1 MTVDRNL
8 TFITKLL
15 THPPGPCELIL
26 ILRVICR
33 YLYAFVALVCPFL
46 SVSAQVAGT
55 NEVRTNDIRRVQV
68 HEEIDALQF
77 RISIIDGK
85 NDGRVALTR
94 DSSINALLTEVF
106 GSQTDQLQDEI
117 ELDAATDHRIKL
129 KYLTGLKQSLD
140 GYFRNIRNFR
150 MLPEEGVELMQA
162 YTLYYNLDRHG
173 KSLAAEVYNYPY
185 VINNILLGSA
195 TVFFENPGLNQ
206 AQAKL
211 FRQYAE
217 INPADILPRIEK
229 YLDESFADSLLI
241 IAAHAAPEK
250 FYDYAASSETQIGMK
265 IRTIHEPFV
274 ELIVKIASDKSGRLI
289 FPFVHSIVRNRLSID
304 SIKGFIPDDIR
315 YYKLLIRTQL
325 QYLDDIV
332 AGDYPVLYSEMGR
345 MIKRKAEE
353 IFINEINALHDSPDE
368 VRFRVLQPLLSRELY
383 YILVTGED
391 VIYTSSYTGVYS
403 RMLNRSPY
411 KTGDSLLASVR
422 FDRFRKFIRMAA
434 GYNRLDMFLSTM
446 SAERASVIMQ
456 EFVKGL
462 DNTASLEDA
471 VDVADSY
478 SSIRDTEL
486 QSLIRNEI
494 DSSLATQRDRG
505 SRRGE
510 AIYDILRLLFISA
523 NDSSNE
529 LSAKYRVPPAYQLPR
544 NSLSDSGGLVVQQV
558 FFYGDK
564 DGMDSYANFISM
576 FRGRKDWK
584 MLQNPNWIEIRST
597 GPQAVAIF
605 ANKPLDNSKGDDP
618 DAKAQ
623 KLLAEYLAE
632 NGLKPGVVIHRGH
645 SYHLRYTLEQLP
657 ASARLIVLG
666 SCGSYQNLDAVLK
679 KCPDAQIVSS
689 KEVGSALVNE
699 PILRSI
705 NESLR
710 KDAKIDWIR
719 MWERLEKTLAVGAAK
734 ERFENYIPPHRNL
747 GALFITAFNNREL

>member
-1 MTVDRNL
+1 MMRRVL
-8 TFITKLL
+8 LPLLLVFIAA
-15 THPPGPCELIL
+15 GV
-26 ILRVICR
+26 R
-33 YLYAFVALVCPFL
+33 
-46 SVSAQVAGT
+46 AQVQEGGDA
-55 NEVRTNDIRRVQV
+55 RTNDIRRVQV

-77 RISIIDGK
+77 RISLIDGK
-85 NDGRVALTR
+85 NDGRVGLTR
-94 DSSINALLTEVF
+94 DSSINILLTEIF
-106 GSQTDQLQDEI
+106 GQHTDHVQDAI
-117 ELDAATDHRIKL
+117 EWDSATDHRIKL
-129 KYLTGLKQSLD
+129 KYLTGLKLALD
-140 GYFRNIRNFR
+140 GYYRNVRNFR

-162 YTLYYNLDRHG
+162 YSLYYALDRSG
-173 KSLAAEVYNYPY
+173 KSIAPSVYNYHY
-185 VINNILLGSA
+185 IINSILLGNS
-195 TVFFENPGLNQ
+195 TVFFENPGLQQ
-206 AQAKL
+206 AQARL

-229 YLDESFADSLLI
+229 YLDEPFADSLLI

-250 FYDYAASSETQIGMK
+250 FYDYAASGETQIGRK
-265 IRTIHEPFV
+265 IRTIDEPFV
-274 ELIVKIASDKSGRLI
+274 QLIVKISSDKSGRLI
-289 FPFVHSIVRNRLSID
+289 FPFVHSIVRNRISID

-332 AGDYPVLYSEMGR
+332 AGDYPMLYSEMGR

-368 VRFRVLQPLLSRELY
+368 VRFRILQPLMARELY

-391 VIYTSSYTGVYS
+391 VIYTSSFTGVYT

-422 FDRFRKFIRMAA
+422 YDRFRKFIRMAA
-434 GYNRLDMFLSTM
+434 GYNRLDLFLSTL
-446 SAERASVIMQ
+446 SSDRASSIMQ
-456 EFVKGL
+456 EFVRGL

-478 SSIRDTEL
+478 SSIRDPEL
-486 QSLIRNEI
+486 QLLIRKEI
-494 DSSLATQRDRG
+494 DSSLQVYKDRG

-510 AIYDILRLLFISA
+510 AIYDILRLLFFSA
-523 NDSSNE
+523 SDSSNE
-529 LSAKYRVPPAYQLPR
+529 LSVNYRIPPAYQLPR
-544 NSLSDSGGLVVQQV
+544 TALSDSGGLVVQQV
-558 FFYGDK
+558 FFYGDQ
-564 DGMDSYANFISM
+564 DGIDSYSNFLSM
-576 FRGRKDWK
+576 FRGKKEWK
-584 MLQNPNWIEIRST
+584 VVQQPSWVEIRSG
-597 GPQAVAIF
+597 GPQPVAIF

-623 KLLAEYLAE
+623 KLLSEYLAE
-632 NGLKPGVVIHRGH
+632 NGLRPGIVIHRGH

-657 ASARLIVLG
+657 SSARLVVLG

-699 PILRSI
+699 PILRAL

-710 KDAKIDWIR
+710 KDKQIDWIR
-719 MWERLEKTLAVGAAK
+719 MWDRLEKLLSEGIAK
-734 ERFENYIPPHRNL
+734 ERFENYIPPHKNL